1 MEMESAVHRR
11 IELQS
16 PEDFTYLI
24 DNVRRAA
31 ADSINAAFPPVDPGD
46 GNGEDEEEE
55 EDELRV
61 RIEGLVNDVCVS
73 ISLFAPFL
81 FLPFPPPP
89 VQLYLFFLQETTTN
103 NTNSQKKQ
111 YITKTFTYVAPNISI
126 NGLPVNDPSEFLT
139 SSPFSSP
146 SATTT
151 NKPAPKK
158 SSKSKVQKK
167 TKSKKSSK
175 KPQEEY
181 EPFDP
186 RKRSRLE
193 QLAREEEDL
202 LRSIASLKRRVPSS
216 AASAFADSFSRQT
229 EQDRQAL
236 EKAKQKVVEEGV
248 SAGRKALEGL
258 LPFAGAG
265 DGNTEGGSGEN
276 NNSKMERQEGIEDG
290 FGKAVEA
297 LRRLKSQMPAT
308 VARMERAR
316 VAGGYV
322 VAGVGGSG
330 VVAAAGEGR

>member
-24 DNVRRAA
+24 ENVRRAA
-31 ADSINAAFPPVDPGD
+31 ADSINAAFPPVDAGD
-46 GNGEDEEEE
+46 RNGEDEEE

-61 RIEGLVNDVCVS
+61 RIEQLVDD
-73 ISLFAPFL
+73 
-81 FLPFPPPP
+81 
-89 VQLYLFFLQETTTN
+89 
-103 NTNSQKKQ
+103 

-126 NGLPVNDPSEFLT
+126 NGLPVTDPSEFLSSLS
-139 SSPFSSP
+139 SSPLTSP
-146 SATTT
+146 SSTTT
-151 NKPAPKK
+151 ITTRTTNGTNNKK
-158 SSKSKVQKK
+158 SSAKSSKIQK
-167 TKSKKSSK
+167 TKSKKK
-175 KPQEEY
+175 PKPQEEY

-193 QLAREEEDL
+193 TLAREEEDL
-202 LRSIASLKRRVPSS
+202 LRSIALLKRRVPAS
-216 AASAFADSFSRQT
+216 AASALAESLARQT
-229 EQDRQAL
+229 EADQKALDR
-236 EKAKQKVVEEGV
+236 AKQKVVEEGV
-248 SAGRKALEGL
+248 VAGRKALEGL
-258 LPFAGAG
+258 LPFVDAAGAAAAAAAAAAAES
-265 DGNTEGGSGEN
+265 GNGSGNGSGDVTTGKGGKE
-276 NNSKMERQEGIEDG
+276 KGGAAAAAGAAMDRQEEIEDG

-330 VVAAAGEGR
+330 VVAAPGEGR

>member
-31 ADSINAAFPPVDPGD
+31 ADSINAAFPPVDAGD
-46 GNGEDEEEE
+46 RNGEDEEE

-61 RIEGLVNDVCVS
+61 RIEQLVDD
-73 ISLFAPFL
+73 
-81 FLPFPPPP
+81 
-89 VQLYLFFLQETTTN
+89 
-103 NTNSQKKQ
+103 

-126 NGLPVNDPSEFLT
+126 NGLPVTDPSEFLSLS
-139 SSPFSSP
+139 SSPLTSP
-146 SATTT
+146 STSTTT
-151 NKPAPKK
+151 KRSNGTIKK
-158 SSKSKVQKK
+158 SSKSSSSSKIQKTK
-167 TKSKKSSK
+167 KSKKPK
-175 KPQEEY
+175 PPQEEY

-193 QLAREEEDL
+193 TLAREEEDL
-202 LRSIASLKRRVPSS
+202 LRSIALLKRRVPAS
-216 AASAFADSFSRQT
+216 AASALADSLARQT
-229 EQDRQAL
+229 DADQKALDR
-236 EKAKQKVVEEGV
+236 AKQRVVEEGV
-248 SAGRKALEGL
+248 VAGRKALEGL
-258 LPFAGAG
+258 LPFVTDAAAGAAEGEDGNGSG
-265 DGNTEGGSGEN
+265 DGDVTAGKGGNEKGGGGAAAAAAGAT
-276 NNSKMERQEGIEDG
+276 MERQEEIEDG
-290 FGKAVEA
+290 FAKAVEA

-330 VVAAAGEGR
+330 VVAAPGEGR

>member
-61 RIEGLVNDVCVS
+61 RIEGLVND
-73 ISLFAPFL
+73 
-81 FLPFPPPP
+81 
-89 VQLYLFFLQETTTN
+89 
-103 NTNSQKKQ
+103 